1 MNKPEVNKK
10 EKIVLLVILLLAL
23 VLRLT
28 HWLDV
33 REDPFFAQLVM
44 DSEEYD
50 RWAMEIADGDWL
62 GSEVFFQ
69 APLYPYFLAVVYT
82 LFGHSLD
89 AVYLI
94 QIVLSLLGI
103 YALYRAGKK
112 IAGEKVGLVAA
123 ALSGL
128 YGVYLFYDVQ
138 LLKESLAVTLVCLLF
153 WALVEAREKKGWGP
167 WICAGVICGFLSL
180 LRENMLL
187 IVPFLILLAIRPRE
201 RFSTFFLRGLV
212 FVLGVTVVLV
222 PVAYRNWAVGGNFL
236 PTTFQGGVNF
246 YIGNNPQATG
256 TYRSLSP
263 GKQVPAYERTE
274 PIRLAEKEM
283 GRTLEPYEVSNFWL
297 RKSLDWAKKN
307 PADFLKLQAKKIRMF
322 WSWYEWPDA
331 VDYYYVKTTSFI
343 YKLPLIEFGS
353 ISLLALIGLWLVRRR
368 LWAFFPVLLFVVMWM
383 ASTVVFF
390 LFSRYRLPAVPG
402 FILIG
407 AAAIGSIFTSW
418 DQNRRQSMI
427 VLGLVMLALIAP
439 LFISH
444 QPKQDLV
451 FYNLALVY
459 EKMGE
464 TALAVQNYK
473 DAYAVNPKDF
483 LSCINLGNLAANEKR
498 WDEALQWY
506 QRAEAIEPAAEGI
519 HANIGRVYVVQG
531 KYDEAE
537 KAFDRALKINA
548 ENVEALHNKA
558 ILLAMKKQFR
568 EASEINQKV
577 LKLAPGWPPAVSFRE
592 RLDRILKKE

>member
-1 MNKPEVNKK
+1 MKKK
-10 EKIVLLVILLLAL
+10 EKIILIVILLLAL
-23 VLRLT
+23 ILRLA

-33 REDPFFAQLVM
+33 REDPFIAQIVM

-50 RWAMEIADGDWL
+50 RWAMEIAGGDWL
-62 GSEVFFQ
+62 GSDVFFQ

-89 AVYLI
+89 AVYLV
-94 QIVLSLLGI
+94 QIVLGLLGI

-123 ALSGL
+123 ALSAF

-153 WALVEAREKKGWGP
+153 WTLVEAREKKGTALWV
-167 WICAGVICGFLSL
+167 WAGIICGFLSL

-187 IVPFLILLAIRPRE
+187 IFPFLILLAIRPRE
-201 RFSTFFLRGLV
+201 RFSAFFLRGLV
-212 FVLGVTVVLV
+212 FVLGIGIVLT
-222 PVAYRNWAVGGNFL
+222 PVAFRNWKVGGNFL

-246 YIGNNPQATG
+246 YIGNNPLATG

-263 GKQVPAYERTE
+263 GKQVPAYERSE

-283 GRTLEPYEVSNFWL
+283 ERTLEPFEVSNFWL
-297 RKSLDWAKKN
+297 HKSLDWAKKN
-307 PADFLKLQAKKIRMF
+307 PADFLKLQAKKVRMF

-331 VDYYYVKTTSFI
+331 VDYYYVKQTSAI
-343 YKLPLIEFGS
+343 YRLPLLEFGS
-353 ISLLALIGLWLVRRR
+353 ISLVALVGLWFVRRR
-368 LWAFFPVLLFVVMWM
+368 LRVFFPVLLFVGMWM

-402 FILIG
+402 LILIG
-407 AAAIGSIFTSW
+407 AAAVGSVFTSW
-418 DQNRRQSMI
+418 NQNRRQSVI
-427 VLGLVMLALIAP
+427 VLGFVVLVLAAP
-439 LFISH
+439 LFVSH
-444 QPKQDLV
+444 KPKQDLV

-459 EKMGE
+459 ERMGE

-473 DAYAVNPKDF
+473 NAYAINPNDF
-483 LSCINLGNLAANEKR
+483 LSCINLGNLAAKEKR
-498 WDEALQWY
+498 WDKALEWY
-506 QRAEAIEPAAEGI
+506 KKAEAIEPGAEGV
-519 HANIGRVYVVQG
+519 HANIGGVYVVQG

-537 KAFDRALKINA
+537 KAFDRALEINA

-568 EASEINQKV
+568 EALEINKKV
-577 LKLAPGWPPAVSFRE
+577 LELAPDWPPAVRFRE
-592 RLDRILKKE
+592 RLDRIFKKE

>member
-1 MNKPEVNKK
+1 MNKK
-10 EKIVLLVILLLAL
+10 EKIILIVILVLAL
-23 VLRLT
+23 LLRLA

-33 REDPFFAQLVM
+33 REDPFFAQLIM

-50 RWAMEIADGDWL
+50 RWAREIADGRWL

-82 LFGHSLD
+82 FFGHSLD

-94 QIVLSLLGI
+94 QILLSLLGI
-103 YALYRAGKK
+103 YALYRAGKR
-112 IAGEKVGLVAA
+112 IAGEKVGLIAA

-138 LLKESLAVTLVCLLF
+138 LLKESLAVTLVCLLL
-153 WALVEAREKKGWGP
+153 WALVEAREKKGLGLWVWG
-167 WICAGVICGFLSL
+167 GVICGFLSL

-187 IVPFLILLAIRPRE
+187 IVPFLILLAIRPKE
-201 RFSTFFLRGLV
+201 RFSAFFLRGLV
-212 FVLGVTVVLV
+212 FLLGVTIVLI
-222 PVAYRNWAVGGNFL
+222 PVAYRNWKVGGNFL

-246 YIGNNPQATG
+246 YIGNNPQADG
-256 TYRSLSP
+256 TYQPLSP

-274 PIRLAEKEM
+274 PIRLAEKET

-297 RKSLDWAKKN
+297 NKSLDWAKKN
-307 PADFLKLQAKKIRMF
+307 PADYVKLQVKKARMF

-331 VDYYYVKTTSFI
+331 VDYYYVKQTSVI
-343 YKLPLIEFGS
+343 YKLPLFEFGS
-353 ISLLALIGLWLVRRR
+353 ISLLALIGLWFVRRR
-368 LWAFFPVLLFVVMWM
+368 LRIFFPVLLFVLMWM

-402 FILIG
+402 LILIG
-407 AAAIGSIFTSW
+407 AAAFGAVFTSW
-418 DQNRRQSMI
+418 DRNRKQSVI
-427 VLGLVMLALIAP
+427 ILALVLTVLIAP
-439 LFISH
+439 LFVRPK
-444 QPKQDLV
+444 PKQDLV

-464 TALAVQNYK
+464 IDLAVQNYK
-473 DAYAVNPKDF
+473 DAFAVNPEGF

-498 WDEALQWY
+498 WDEALEWY
-506 QRAEAIEPAAEGI
+506 KKAEAIEPRAEGI
-519 HANIGRVYVVQG
+519 YANIGGVYVAQG
-531 KYDEAE
+531 KYEDAE
-537 KAFDRALKINA
+537 KAFDRALEINPK
-548 ENVEALHNKA
+548 NIEALHNKA

-568 EASEINQKV
+568 EAAEINKKV
-577 LKLAPGWPPAVSFRE
+577 LELAPDWPPAIRFRQ
-592 RLDRILKKE
+592 RLDQLFKKE

>member
-1 MNKPEVNKK
+1 MNKK
-10 EKIVLLVILLLAL
+10 EKIILIVILLLAL
-23 VLRLT
+23 ILHLA

-33 REDPFFAQLVM
+33 RDDPFFAQLVM

-50 RWAMEIADGDWL
+50 RWAMEIADGNWL

-82 LFGHSLD
+82 LFGHSQD

-94 QIVLSLLGI
+94 QIVLGLLGI

-123 ALSGL
+123 ALSAF

-153 WALVEAREKKGWGP
+153 WTLVEAREKKGAALWV
-167 WICAGVICGFLSL
+167 WAGIICGFLSL

-187 IVPFLILLAIRPRE
+187 IIPFLILLAIRPRE
-201 RFSTFFLRGLV
+201 RFSAFFLRGLV
-212 FVLGVTVVLV
+212 FVLGVVIILT
-222 PVAYRNWAVGGNFL
+222 PVAFRNWKVGGNFL

-263 GKQVPAYERTE
+263 GKQIPAYERTE
-274 PIRLAEKEM
+274 PIRLAEKEI
-283 GRTLEPYEVSNFWL
+283 GRTLKPYEVSNFWL

-307 PADFLKLQAKKIRMF
+307 PTDFLKLQVKKIQMF

-331 VDYYYVKTTSFI
+331 VDYYYVKQTSII
-343 YKLPLIEFGS
+343 YKIPLLEFGS
-353 ISLLALIGLWLVRRR
+353 ISFLALIGLWFIRRR
-368 LWAFFPVLLFVVMWM
+368 LRAFFPVLLFVVMWM
-383 ASTVVFF
+383 ASTAVFF

-402 FILIG
+402 LILIG
-407 AAAIGSIFTSW
+407 AAGVGSVFASW
-418 DQNRRQSMI
+418 NQNRRQSVI
-427 VLGLVMLALIAP
+427 VLGLVVLALGAP
-439 LFISH
+439 LFVNPK
-444 QPKQDLV
+444 PKQDLV

-459 EKMGE
+459 ERMGN

-473 DAYAVNPKDF
+473 KAYSANPNDF
-483 LSCINLGNLAANEKR
+483 LSCINLGNLAAKEKR
-498 WDEALQWY
+498 WDEALDWY
-506 QRAEAIEPAAEGI
+506 KKAEAIESEVEGV
-519 HANIGRVYVVQG
+519 HANIGGVYVAQG
-531 KYDEAE
+531 NFDEAE
-537 KAFDRALKINA
+537 KAFDRALEINA
-548 ENVEALHNKA
+548 ENIETLHNKA

-568 EASEINQKV
+568 EALEINKKV
-577 LKLAPGWPPAVSFRE
+577 LQLAPDWPPAIRFRE

>member
-1 MNKPEVNKK
+1 VMNKK
-10 EKIVLLVILLLAL
+10 EKIFLIVILLVAL
-23 VLRLT
+23 VLRLA

-33 REDPFFAQLVM
+33 REDPFYAQLIM

-50 RWAMEIADGDWL
+50 RWAREIAESDWL
-62 GSEVFFQ
+62 GSEIFFQ

-112 IAGEKVGLVAA
+112 MAGEKVGLAAA
-123 ALSGL
+123 ALSAI

-153 WALVEAREKKGWGP
+153 WVLVEAREKKGLALWLL
-167 WICAGVICGFLSL
+167 AGAICGFLSL

-201 RFSTFFLRGLV
+201 RFSAFFIRGLV
-212 FVLGVTVVLV
+212 LVLGVAIVLF
-222 PVAYRNWAVGGNFL
+222 PVAYRNWKVGGNFL

-297 RKSLDWAKKN
+297 QKSLDWAKKN
-307 PADFLKLQAKKIRMF
+307 PADFLKLQAKKVRMF

-331 VDYYYVKTTSFI
+331 VDYYYVKQTSFI
-343 YKLPLIEFGS
+343 YRLQLLEFGS
-353 ISLLALIGLWLVRRR
+353 ITLVALIGLWFVRGR
-368 LWAFFPVLLFVVMWM
+368 LRAFFPVLLFVVMWM

-402 FILIG
+402 LILIG
-407 AAAIGSIFTSW
+407 SVAVGSVFTSW
-418 DQNRRQSMI
+418 NQNRRQSVI

-439 LFISH
+439 LFVNH
-444 QPKQDLV
+444 EPKQDLV

-464 TALAVQNYK
+464 TSLAVQNYK
-473 DAYAVNPKDF
+473 DAYAVNPNAF
-483 LSCINLGNLAANEKR
+483 LSCINLGNLAAKEKR
-498 WDEALQWY
+498 WDEALDWY
-506 QRAEAIEPAAEGI
+506 KKAEAIESGAEGI
-519 HANIGRVYVVQG
+519 HANIGGVYVAQG

-537 KAFDRALKINA
+537 KAFDRALEINA
-548 ENVEALHNKA
+548 ENIEALHNKA
-558 ILLAMKKQFR
+558 ILLAIKKQFR
-568 EASEINQKV
+568 EASEINKKV
-577 LKLAPGWPPAVSFRE
+577 LELAPDWPPAVRLRE
-592 RLDRILKKE
+592 RLNQILRKE

>member
-1 MNKPEVNKK
+1 MNKK
-10 EKIVLLVILLLAL
+10 EKIILIVILLLSL
-23 VLRLT
+23 ILRLA

-33 REDPFFAQLVM
+33 RADPFFAQLVM

-50 RWAMEIADGDWL
+50 RWAGEIAEGNWM

-94 QIVLSLLGI
+94 QIILSLLGI

-112 IAGEKVGLVAA
+112 IADEKVGLVAA
-123 ALSGL
+123 ALSAL
-128 YGVYLFYDVQ
+128 YGVYVFYDVQ
-138 LLKESLAVTLVCLLF
+138 LLKESLAVTMVSLLL
-153 WALVEAREKKGWGP
+153 WALVEARERKGLALWVG
-167 WICAGVICGFLSL
+167 AGIISGILSL

-187 IVPFLILLAIRPRE
+187 IVPFLILLAFRPRE
-201 RFSTFFLRGLV
+201 KFSAFLPRGLV
-212 FVLGVTVVLV
+212 FVLGVTIVLV
-222 PVAYRNWAVGGNFL
+222 PVAYRNWKVGGNFL

-263 GKQVPAYERTE
+263 GKQVPSYERTE

-307 PADFLKLQAKKIRMF
+307 PGDFIKLQAKKIRMF

-331 VDYYYVKTTSFI
+331 VDYYHVKTTSFI
-343 YKLPLIEFGS
+343 YKLPLFEFGS
-353 ISLLALIGLWLVRRR
+353 IALLALVGLWFVRRW
-368 LWAFFPVLLFVVMWM
+368 LWAFFPVLLFVVTWM

-390 LFSRYRLPAVPG
+390 LFSRYRLPVVPG
-402 FILIG
+402 LILIG
-407 AAAIGSIFTSW
+407 AVAVGFLFDSW
-418 DQNRRQSMI
+418 NKNRKRGVM
-427 VLGLVMLALIAP
+427 VLGLVVLVLLVP
-439 LFISH
+439 LLVSRWVYK
-444 QPKQDLV
+444 PKQDLV

-459 EKMGE
+459 QKMGQR
-464 TALAVQNYK
+464 ALAVQNYK
-473 DAYAVNPKDF
+473 DAYAANPNDF
-483 LSCINLGNLAANEKR
+483 LSCINLGNLAAEEEK
-498 WDEALQWY
+498 WDEALEWY
-506 QRAEAIEPAAEGI
+506 KKAEAIESEAEGI
-519 HANIGRVYVVQG
+519 HANIGRVYVVLG
-531 KYDEAE
+531 KYEEAE
-537 KAFDRALKINA
+537 KAFDRALEINA
-548 ENVEALHNKA
+548 KNIEALHNKA
-558 ILLAMKKQFR
+558 VLLALKKQFL
-568 EASEINQKV
+568 EALEVNKKV
-577 LKLAPGWPPAVSFRE
+577 LELAPGWPPALNFRE

>member
-1 MNKPEVNKK
+1 MNKR
-10 EKIVLLVILLLAL
+10 EKIVLILILLLAL
-23 VLRLT
+23 VLRLA

-33 REDPFFAQLVM
+33 REDPFFAQLIM

-50 RWAMEIADGDWL
+50 RWAVEIAEGDWF

-112 IAGEKVGLVAA
+112 IAGEKVGLIAA
-123 ALSGL
+123 ALSAL
-128 YGVYLFYDVQ
+128 YGVYFFYDVQ
-138 LLKESLAVTLVCLLF
+138 LLKESLAVTLVCLLL
-153 WALVEAREKKGWGP
+153 WALVEAREKKELTLW
-167 WICAGVICGFLSL
+167 AMVGVICGFLSL

-187 IVPFLILLAIRPRE
+187 IIPFLILLAIRRLE
-201 RFSTFFLRGLV
+201 RFSDFFIRGLA
-212 FVLGVTVVLV
+212 FVLGITIVLI
-222 PVAYRNWAVGGNFL
+222 PVAYRNWAVGDNFL

-297 RKSLDWAKKN
+297 RKSLDWARKN
-307 PADFLKLQAKKIRMF
+307 PNDFLRLQAKKVRMF

-331 VDYYYVKTTSFI
+331 VDYYYVKQTSLI
-343 YKLPLIEFGS
+343 YKLPLLEFGS
-353 ISLLALIGLWLVRRR
+353 ISLLALIGLWFVRRR
-368 LWAFFPVLLFVVMWM
+368 LKAFFPVLLFVVMWM

-390 LFSRYRLPAVPG
+390 LFSRYRLPVIPG
-402 FILIG
+402 LILIG
-407 AAAIGSIFTSW
+407 AAAVGSAFASW
-418 DQNRRQSMI
+418 DQNRRQSVF
-427 VLGLVMLALIAP
+427 VLILVVLALIAP
-439 LFISH
+439 LFVRH
-444 QPKQDLV
+444 KPKQDLV

-459 EKMGE
+459 EKMGK
-464 TALAVQNYK
+464 TALAEQNYR
-473 DAYAVNPKDF
+473 DAFAFNSKDF
-483 LSCINLGNLAANEKR
+483 LSCINLGNLAAKDKR
-498 WDEALQWY
+498 WDEALEWY
-506 QRAEAIEPAAEGI
+506 KKAEAIEPGTEGI
-519 HANIGRVYVVQG
+519 HANIGGVYVEQG

-537 KAFDRALKINA
+537 RAFDRALEINA
-548 ENVEALHNKA
+548 ESVEALHNKA

-568 EASEINQKV
+568 EASEINKRV
-577 LKLAPGWPPAVSFRE
+577 LKLAPDWPPAIRFRE